1 MYVFETLG
9 GVFNIFKHSQTTKPP
24 AELSKNKLKTM
35 KPTPRCLEPFLL
47 DALSHSDQQAAS
59 HLLAE
64 PENHKESKLGARY
77 TGKQIATQVWSRE
90 FKCIPDL
97 YNV

>member
-1 MYVFETLG
+1 MYLKHLGEFLTFSNTL
-9 GVFNIFKHSQTTKPP
+9 KPQ
-24 AELSKNKLKTM
+24 SHQQNFQKNKLKTM
-35 KPTPRCLEPFLL
+35 NPTPRCLEPFLL